1 MFVFIYRVHVDEF
14 YMDVYEASNI
24 DFAHFIAE
32 TGYVTEAEKFKNSFV
47 LEMLLS
53 EKVQSTI
60 TQAVAASPWWL
71 PVEYT
76 DWLHPEG
83 PDTTISER

>member
-1 MFVFIYRVHVDEF
+1 MDIYET
-14 YMDVYEASNI
+14 SNI
-24 DFAHFIAE
+24 DFAHFVAE

-53 EKVQSTI
+53 AEVQSKI
-60 TQAVAASPWWL
+60 TQAVAGSPWWL
-71 PVEYT
+71 PVEYA

-83 PDTTISER
+83 PDTTISKRCVCYAA